1 MIELKTAPP
10 LDANILAPTTVNPF
24 SKVTETK
31 ELKSAKALSPYY

>member
-1 MIELKTAPP
+1 MIDPKTAPP
-10 LDANILAPTTVNPF
+10 VDTNIPAPTTVNPF